1 MRQELQN
8 VKTVLQKAAKGA
20 RMYHENIEHIR
31 KTCRPEVI
39 LQESK
44 PFADLLLEAMK
55 KVQEEITAE
64 FSSLETYIKNR
75 MTINSKD
82 YNKDIVELIK
92 LLTPDVDELE
102 AIAKQFEGNETMLRF
117 FHKYRDDHQ
126 MIADLPLCGVDRLK
140 VVRRMR
146 DDIVYILSL
155 AGEPTSATNKYGDA
169 QLQHF
174 AENFDSVFGDQIQM
188 IGD

>member
-1 MRQELQN
+1 MRQEIQN

-31 KTCRPEVI
+31 RTCRPDVI
-39 LQESK
+39 LQESR
-44 PFADLLLEAMK
+44 PFADLLIEAMQK
-55 KVQEEITAE
+55 AREEISTE

-75 MTINSKD
+75 MTINAKD
-82 YNKDIVELIK
+82 YNKDTVELIK

-102 AIAKQFEGNETMLRF
+102 AIAKQFEGNETMLRI

-126 MIADLPLCGVDRLK
+126 MVANLPLCGVDRLK
-140 VVRRMR
+140 ELRRMR

-155 AGEPTSATNKYGDA
+155 AGEPTSATNKYGDS

-174 AENFDSVFGDQIQM
+174 AENFEKVFGNQIQM